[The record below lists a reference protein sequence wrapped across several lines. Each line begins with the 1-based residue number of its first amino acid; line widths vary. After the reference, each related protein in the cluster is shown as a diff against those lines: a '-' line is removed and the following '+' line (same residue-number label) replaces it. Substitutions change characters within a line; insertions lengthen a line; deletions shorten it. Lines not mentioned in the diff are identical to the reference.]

1 MKLCLVVH
9 YHLLKTM
16 CALKRYFIPISKAGP
31 KIICNYCC
39 KMKKFSRRPDKYP
52 LQIRYDNAR
61 TLALKVSKDLL
72 VEINVE
78 GLENIPHDRVS
89 CYVGNHLGDFDPFL
103 LFAALN
109 EPFTFV
115 AKKETRKFPFVG
127 TFLKSIS
134 GEFMDRKDL
143 RQSLKVMNRVEED
156 LRQGNK
162 NWVIFPE
169 GTRNKDPQK
178 LCLDF
183 HHGTFRAPMRAGVPI
198 IPFVLI
204 GTQRIFK
211 TKPVYKKYPV
221 FIKLLK
227 PIFPEGYQNM
237 TSQEVALE
245 VKSRIQKT
253 LSFEMRTKDL
263 IEMKR
268 LNPKYN
274 PF

>member
-1 MKLCLVVH
+1 
-9 YHLLKTM
+9 M
-16 CALKRYFIPISKAGP
+16 CALKRYFIPLSKAGP
-31 KIICNYCC
+31 KIINNFFF
-39 KMKKFSRRPDKYP
+39 KLKKFSTRPEKYP
-52 LQIRYDNAR
+52 LQVRYDNAR
-61 TLALKVSKDLL
+61 KLVLNVAKDLL

-78 GLENIPHDRVS
+78 GQENILKGQAS
-89 CYVGNHLGDFDPFL
+89 CYIGNHLGDFDPFL
-103 LFAALN
+103 LFAAFD
-109 EPFTFV
+109 EPFAFV
-115 AKKETRKFPFVG
+115 GKMETKKFPFVG

-143 RQSLKVMNRVEED
+143 RQSLQVMNRVEED
-156 LRQGNK
+156 LRKQNK

-169 GTRNKDPQK
+169 GTRNRDPRR

-198 IPFVLI
+198 VPFVI
-204 GTQRIFK
+204 VGTQRIFL

-221 FIKLLK
+221 FIKFLK
-227 PIFPEGYQNM
+227 PILPEEYQNM
-237 TSQEVALE
+237 TSQEVAKL

-253 LSFEMRTKDL
+253 LSFEMRAKDL
-263 IEMKR
+263 TEMHR